1 MACAIMEQFARG
13 NGQRLLPSIDLIA
26 LARID

>member
-1 MACAIMEQFARG
+1 MEQLARG